1 MKTRTCVAAAA
12 LALCCAT
19 LGGKKGRVWAP
30 KRGLRR
36 SGAGSTVCV
45 PLFCASLLQQLGGA
59 APRRCCLPSL
69 EAPCA
74 AGARPRLAACSWPVR
89 AVSLEPHVEH
99 SRAATPC
106 AGVAVIRGTP
116 PSPGTARHDTTRDAL
131 AVLRHSFTALRQTRR
146 TLRVRV
152 ADDVFRG
159 FRASSFRERGSHS
172 SPGRCQGV
180 SACSD
185 EPSVPLRP
193 TASLSVACV
202 LKQLSSA
209 GISRYTAMVAR
220 RRSAVVLAAVLCC
233 VAALSTGVAG
243 SHASG
248 VALASRG
255 ITPRRVLL
263 DEASKAAREAAVEVC
278 GGPLERGAVRRSC
291 ESGRPWPQ
299 QGLAPAPLARV
310 CGHRWAALYEAW
322 RAASR
327 VSPCLSVSPT
337 GPVRAV
343 GRGGGARRAGD

>member
-1 MKTRTCVAAAA
+1 VAAAA

-116 PSPGTARHDTTRDAL
+116 PVPARHDTTRHGTRSQCCVTPSLRYDKRGGRSVCAL
-131 AVLRHSFTALRQTRR
+131 PLTCSEQVPS
-146 TLRVRV
+146 
-152 ADDVFRG
+152 
-159 FRASSFRERGSHS
+159 RERGSHS